1 MVCVGCGFDSSGIGS
16 GSMTGSETGSTHGE
30 DASTTRDPDTSTSRG
45 DTTRSDDTS
54 SEDASNEVTSGED
67 TMGSSSSAD
76 ETMGL
81 QTATDDGDSGD
92 EDSTSGDPV
101 SCTRQHELVVV
112 AEDAVITGDWT
123 LEASTMG
130 EGMYLNPNGSELGG
144 NQGTATFTVDVPC
157 ADDWYVWT
165 RFYDNYGEDSWYIRT
180 DGEPGS
186 KEAIF
191 EGDCTL
197 VGGYWDWAVMNY
209 REILSLQCTY
219 VHDPWVQ
226 AWEPGEHT
234 VQFEIREHASIARI
248 IVVNDPAFTP

>member
-1 MVCVGCGFDSSGIGS
+1 MFCVGCGFDSSGIGS
-16 GSMTGSETGSTHGE
+16 GSMTGSETGSTDGE
-30 DASTTRDPDTSTSRG
+30 DASTTRDTSTSRG

-54 SEDASNEVTSGED
+54 SEDTSNEVTSG
-67 TMGSSSSAD
+67 SSSSAD
-76 ETMGL
+76 DTVGL
-81 QTATDDGDSGD
+81 QTTTDDGDSGD
-92 EDSTSGDPV
+92 EDTTSGEPV
-101 SCTRQHELVVV
+101 TCTRPHEVVVV
-112 AEDAVITGDWT
+112 AEEAVITGDWT
-123 LEASTMG
+123 LATSEMG

-165 RFYDNYGEDSWYIRT
+165 RFYDNYNHDSWYIRV

-191 EGDCTL
+191 EGDCTP

-209 REILSLQCTY
+209 REILSLTCSY

-234 VQFEIREHASIARI
+234 VQFEIRDHASIARI